1 MSVRA
6 FPITFLTLRGWDF
19 GFCCFRLCRS
29 IPYIPIKSPYRRAL
43 ATLLPSVNLDADPFD
58 VSPNKTNILAYTDR
72 PSASSTAPESPAP
85 HAASGR

>member
-6 FPITFLTLRGWDF
+6 FPISFLTLCGWDF

-29 IPYIPIKSPYRRAL
+29 TPYIPIKSSYRRAL

-72 PSASSTAPESPAP
+72 PSVSATAPESPTP
-85 HAASGR
+85 HETSGR